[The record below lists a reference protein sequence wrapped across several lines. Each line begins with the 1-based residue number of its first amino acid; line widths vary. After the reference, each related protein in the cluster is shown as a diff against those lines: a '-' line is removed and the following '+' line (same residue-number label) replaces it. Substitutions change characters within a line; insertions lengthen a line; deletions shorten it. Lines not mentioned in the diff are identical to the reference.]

1 MLFGQP
7 RPYGGPGLFGVQPTY
22 QHICGLY
29 YIDPH
34 RHQKHARQYLP
45 TLSQS
50 VHARII
56 ASTSRTTLT
65 QTFVNPSSTAPIPE
79 LRYTFPLYDGV
90 SVVAFT
96 CTINNDRVIR
106 GVVQEKT
113 AARKTYNQAVAK
125 GQTAGLLEQLPDASD
140 VFTTTIGNVPAGA
153 QIAVEIEYLGELKHD
168 AEVDGIRFTI
178 PTSIAPRYG
187 AFPGEL
193 LAKPANVSA
202 EDGIRIVVDAQVPAG
217 SFIKSIQSPSHPISV
232 SIGSTSTMRANAT
245 PSLQLASA
253 TLSLGTAQLE
263 RDFIVQVIA
272 TNTSNPVAVLET
284 HPTIPH
290 QQALMAT
297 LVPKFKI
304 AATKPEVVFICDR
317 SGSMEGNKMQDLKNA
332 LKVFMKSLPVG
343 SMFNIC
349 SFGSR
354 HDFLFPKSVMYDQNT
369 METAMRHIDTFSANY
384 GGTQIYN
391 PIESTFKR
399 RHIDLD
405 LETFI
410 LTDGEVWDQDRL
422 FGMVNRMVSESKGAI
437 RLFTLGVGSGVSHSL
452 IEGLAR
458 AGNGFS
464 QSVSEGEKMS
474 GKVVRMLKGALTPH
488 VNDYTLEV
496 KYADAESE
504 TEPEDDFDIIEP
516 EDATREKTADGKA
529 SEKPVKPISLFD
541 TVVDDDVDMEDAQA
555 QDDSSGLER
564 YSHIPTVKPPKILQA
579 PFQIPPLFPFSRTT
593 VYLLLSP
600 DRELRS
606 KTPEALVLRGTSS
619 QGPLELQ
626 IPITLLDDKAET
638 IHQLAAR
645 KAVKELEE
653 GRGWIYHAKGKDG
666 NLLETQNPGRF
677 PGMVER
683 EAVRLG
689 IQFQVGGKWC
699 SFVAVEQNDTPNIPA
714 ANTEQANPEQ
724 AKPGAQN
731 LFSNLQRGPDPGLG
745 GRGGMV
751 LSSRSRAYD
760 NGLNSSP
767 SFGAASSSSTRASPF
782 GISTSTA
789 SSNPFAPPTGGSL
802 FGGLGSSTPQ
812 QQQRPTAPT
821 AFGSLFGHPAP
832 SSTPAAG
839 GLFGASSSATG
850 AFGAAPTAGGSGL
863 FGGSGGGLFGHPTAS
878 APPNPASTSPF
889 GSRSSTT
896 SAFGA
901 SPASARQAGGSL
913 FGGTGSGGGLF
924 GQSMAAN
931 SVSSVPPTGGLFG
944 SASRRS
950 ATDESTSGVLFGS
963 ISQEHAGDQ
972 SISCE
977 TEGLFGSSSA
987 APPWSDSGEPPIVQA
1002 AALAPPTDQVDAAL
1016 MEQYYLEM
1024 SEAASMPIPDE
1035 DPDDD
1040 WENEIAPAAA
1050 PAAEPALDL
1059 SMKKKKK
1066 FKKGQDSPNIVLP
1079 GYDNFSPPTDPFSA
1093 IVSLQNFNGSWDSS
1107 KEIFNIIGTTL
1118 EVVKSA
1124 LRSLGIDHEGVMS
1137 TSAVVAYLRKVLPE
1151 ERDSWEMLE
1160 EKAVAW
1166 LEGELGE
1173 EKAQKVLDVAEG
1185 LF

>member
-7 RPYGGPGLFGVQPTY
+7 RPYGGPGLFGAQPTY

-140 VFTTTIGNVPAGA
+140 VFTTTIGNVLAGA

-168 AEVDGIRFTI
+168 AEVDGIRFII

-284 HPTIPH
+284 HPAIPH

-405 LETFI
+405 LETFV

-422 FGMVNRMVSESKGAI
+422 FGMVNRMLSESKGAI

-516 EDATREKTADGKA
+516 EDATLEKTADGKVT
-529 SEKPVKPISLFD
+529 EKPVKPISLFD
-541 TVVDDDVDMEDAQA
+541 TIADDDVDMEDAQA
-555 QDDSSGLER
+555 QDDGSGLER

-606 KTPEALVLRGTSS
+606 KTPEVLVLRGTSS

-666 NLLETQNPGRF
+666 KLLETQNPGRF

-714 ANTEQANPEQ
+714 ANTEQVNPEQ

-731 LFSNLQRGPDPGLG
+731 LFSNLQRGPDP
-745 GRGGMV
+745 V

-760 NGLNSSP
+760 DGLNSSS

-782 GISTSTA
+782 GMSTSTTY
-789 SSNPFAPPTGGSL
+789 SNPYPPPTGGSL

-812 QQQRPTAPT
+812 HQQRPTAPT
-821 AFGSLFGHPAP
+821 AFGSLFGQPAP

-839 GLFGASSSATG
+839 GLFGASSSVTG

-889 GSRSSTT
+889 GSRSSTAG
-896 SAFGA
+896 AFGA
-901 SPASARQAGGSL
+901 STASASQAGGSL

-924 GQSMAAN
+924 GQSMAADF
-931 SVSSVPPTGGLFG
+931 VPSVPPTGGLFS
-944 SASRRS
+944 SACRRS
-950 ATDESTSGVLFGS
+950 ATDDSTSGGLFGS
-963 ISQEHAGDQ
+963 ISEEYAGDQ
-972 SISCE
+972 SISYE

-1016 MEQYYLEM
+1016 LEQYNLEM
-1024 SEAASMPIPDE
+1024 SEAACMPIPDE
-1035 DPDDD
+1035 DTDDD
-1040 WENEIAPAAA
+1040 WENEIAPAPA

-1059 SMKKKKK
+1059 SMKKKK

-1107 KEIFNIIGTTL
+1107 KDIFNIIGTTL
-1118 EVVKSA
+1118 DVVKNA
-1124 LRSLGIDHEGVMS
+1124 LRSLGVDDEGVLS
-1137 TSAVVAYLRKVLPE
+1137 TSAVVAYLRKVLPA

-1173 EKAQKVLDVAEG
+1173 EKAQKVLAVADG

>member
-7 RPYGGPGLFGVQPTY
+7 HPSGGPGLFGVQPTY

-65 QTFVNPSSTAPIPE
+65 QTFVNPSSTALIPE

-113 AARKTYNQAVAK
+113 AARKTYNQAVAQ

-193 LAKPANVSA
+193 LAKPTNVSA
-202 EDGIRIVVDAQVPAG
+202 QDGIRIVVDAQVPAG

-232 SIGSTSTMRANAT
+232 SIGSTSTMDANAT

-304 AATKPEVVFICDR
+304 AATKPEIVFICDR

-332 LKVFMKSLPVG
+332 LRVFMKSLPVG

-354 HDFLFPKSVMYDQNT
+354 HDFLFPKSVLYDQNT

-405 LETFI
+405 LETFV

-422 FGMVNRMVSESKGAI
+422 FGMVDRMARESNGAI

-464 QSVSEGEKMS
+464 QSVSENEKMS

-516 EDATREKTADGKA
+516 EDAIREKTAGNKVP
-529 SEKPVKPISLFD
+529 EKPAKPISLFD
-541 TVVDDDVDMEDAQA
+541 ASADDDVDMEDAQA
-555 QDDSSGLER
+555 QDDGSGLER
-564 YSHIPTVKPPKILQA
+564 YSHVPTVKPPKILQA

-606 KTPEALVLRGTSS
+606 KTPETLVLRGTSS

-626 IPITLLDDKAET
+626 IPITLLDNKAET

-653 GRGWIYHAKGKDG
+653 GRGWIYHAKGRDG
-666 NLLETQNPGRF
+666 NLLEAQNPGRF
-677 PGMVER
+677 PSMVER

-699 SFVAVEQNDTPNIPA
+699 SFVAVEQINTPNLSA
-714 ANTEQANPEQ
+714 ANKEQIKPET
-724 AKPGAQN
+724 QN
-731 LFSNLQRGPDPGLG
+731 LSSNRQRGPNPSL

-751 LSSRSRAYD
+751 SRSRSRAYD
-760 NGLNSSP
+760 DADPSL
-767 SFGAASSSSTRASPF
+767 SFGAAPSPVPRASVF
-782 GISTSTA
+782 GMSTSTA
-789 SSNPFAPPTGGSL
+789 SSNPFAPSTGSAL
-802 FGGLGSSTPQ
+802 FGGLDSSNT
-812 QQQRPTAPT
+812 QQRQQPTAPT
-821 AFGSLFGHPAP
+821 AFGQPTGSLFGHPVAPVP
-832 SSTPAAG
+832 SSTPAVS
-839 GLFGASSSATG
+839 GLFGSRSSVTG
-850 AFGAAPTAGGSGL
+850 AFGAAPATGGSGL
-863 FGGSGGGLFGHPTAS
+863 FGGSGGGLSGHPTAS
-878 APPNPASTSPF
+878 APPNPASSSPF
-889 GSRSSTT
+889 GSRSSNTG
-896 SAFGA
+896 AFGA
-901 SPASARQAGGSL
+901 ESASAAQAGGSQL
-913 FGGTGSGGGLF
+913 FGGNGSSEGLF
-924 GQSMAAN
+924 GQPAAAN
-931 SVSSVPPTGGLFG
+931 SVSPAPQTGGLFG
-944 SASRRS
+944 SAPRRS
-950 ATDESTSGVLFGS
+950 AN
-963 ISQEHAGDQ
+963 DQ
-972 SISCE
+972 SPSSVPQ
-977 TEGLFGSSSA
+977 TGGLFGSSSA
-987 APPWSDSGEPPIVQA
+987 TAHWSGSGQPPIVQA
-1002 AALAPPTDQVDAAL
+1002 AALAPPTNQVDEAL
-1016 MEQYYLEM
+1016 LELYHQEM
-1024 SEAASMPIPDE
+1024 SEASCMPLPGE
-1035 DPDDD
+1035 DPNDD
-1040 WENEIAPAAA
+1040 WENETPSAAA
-1050 PAAEPALDL
+1050 PALSATLDL
-1059 SMKKKKK
+1059 SIIKKKKK
-1066 FKKGQDSPNIVLP
+1066 KLKRAPDSFEFDLA
-1079 GYDNFSPPTDPFSA
+1079 GLEDDYSPSTDPFSA
-1093 IVSLQNFNGSWDSS
+1093 IVSFQNFNGSWNSS
-1107 KEIFNIIGTTL
+1107 EEIFHIIGTTL
-1118 EVVKSA
+1118 KVIENA
-1124 LRSLGIDHEGVMS
+1124 FHSLGVDDERVLS
-1137 TSAVVAYLRKVLPE
+1137 TSAVIAFLRKVLPE

-1160 EKAVAW
+1160 DKAVAW

-1173 EKAQKVLDVAEG
+1173 DKAQKVLAIAEG
-1185 LF
+1185 IF